1 MRETD
6 ETGRASVEAGQ
17 AVYSPLVLSV
27 YDAFVL
33 GFSNHLLWRC
43 PTVELRA
50 LYDRNVGAHH
60 LDIGVGT
67 GYFLDRAR
75 WPVPAPAITL
85 LDLNANSLAAA
96 ARRIGRYAPKAVA
109 ADALA
114 PLPDL
119 GRFDSVGLCYLL
131 HCLPGAIS
139 SKATV
144 FDHVRPLLAPGARV
158 FGATI
163 VQGDA
168 PRSWAAQRLMD
179 LYNTKGIF
187 SNRDDRAQDLEAA
200 LESRFEDVRVGLK
213 GAVALF
219 EARVPLTMS

>member
-1 MRETD
+1 MRAPD
-6 ETGRASVEAGQ
+6 ETGRTSVVAGQ

-33 GFSNHLLWRC
+33 GFSNHVLWRC

-50 LYDRNVGAHH
+50 LYDRNVAARH

-67 GYFLDRAR
+67 GYYLDRAR

-96 ARRIGRYAPKAVA
+96 AHRIRRYSPRTIA

-119 GRFDSVGLCYLL
+119 GRFDSAGLCYLL
-131 HCLPGAIS
+131 HCLPGAIPA
-139 SKATV
+139 KGVV
-144 FDHVRPLLAPGARV
+144 FDRVRPLLAPGARV

-168 PRSWAAQRLMD
+168 PRSRPAQRLMD

-187 SNRDDRAQDLEAA
+187 SNRDDRAGDLEAE
-200 LESRFEDVRVGLK
+200 LKSRFRDVRVDLK

-219 EARVPLTMS
+219 EARAP

>member
-1 MRETD
+1 MRAPD
-6 ETGRASVEAGQ
+6 ETGRTSVVAGQ

-33 GFSNHLLWRC
+33 GFSNHVLWRC
-43 PTVELRA
+43 PTAELRA
-50 LYDRNVGAHH
+50 LYDRNVGARH

-67 GYFLDRAR
+67 GYYLDRAR

-96 ARRIGRYAPKAVA
+96 AHRIRRYSPRTIA

-119 GRFDSVGLCYLL
+119 GRFDSAGLCYLL
-131 HCLPGAIS
+131 HCLPGAIPA
-139 SKATV
+139 KGVV
-144 FDHVRPLLAPGARV
+144 FDRVRPLLAPGARV

-168 PRSWAAQRLMD
+168 PRSRPAQRLMD

-187 SNRDDRAQDLEAA
+187 SNRDDRAGDLEAE
-200 LESRFEDVRVGLK
+200 LKSRFRDVRVDLK

-219 EARVPLTMS
+219 EARAP